1 MKRILVVSFIL
12 LSFFCCTQKPV
23 LPEGEIPITTSSD
36 EALQL
41 FFEGRELNEN
51 LKSPQA
57 AELFDKAIA
66 LDSDFAKAY
75 LYRAFSGGGY
85 KVFRG
90 NLDKAVALVD
100 KISEGEKHQILYAQA
115 NADNDGAK
123 QKMHLDKMLELF
135 PEDKR
140 VHDIAGNYFYYN
152 PQDYEK
158 ALMHYKKA
166 VELDSS
172 FAPSYNSMGY
182 LLRDMENY
190 TESETAFQKYIEIIP
205 DEANP
210 YDSYAEFLIEQGRFD
225 ESITQYQMAF
235 DMDNEYV
242 MAFVGIGDNYVFKE
256 EFDKARENYQK
267 SFDMAFNLN
276 QKMSALFWEAV
287 SYVHEEN
294 LDKAVETFQKRVD
307 LAMENASPNFV
318 VFSHL
323 PTMYFLTEAG
333 QFDKG
338 EAFLDKADAFIETAE
353 LKEADRKSYKLYA
366 GLDRCYFN
374 IMKGELEKAESD
386 VQTWMQLVEERKNP
400 DEKQFLHMI
409 LGILETKKNNFDGA
423 LEHFGNAD
431 LENPYIWYWKAIALE
446 KSGDG
451 EQAMKM
457 YSKVTNSYRNGI
469 GLAVILIKA
478 EKKVR

>member
-41 FFEGRELNEN
+41 FFEGRELSEN

-100 KISEGEKHQILYAQA
+100 KISEGEKHEILYAQA

-123 QKMHLDKMLELF
+123 QKMHLDKMLEIF

-140 VHDIAGNYFYYN
+140 VHDIAGDYFYYN

-158 ALMHYKKA
+158 ALMHYKKV
-166 VELDSS
+166 VELDPS

-190 TESETAFQKYIEIIP
+190 TEAETAFQKYIELIP
-205 DEANP
+205 NEANP

-225 ESITQYQMAF
+225 
-235 DMDNEYV
+235 
-242 MAFVGIGDNYVFKE
+242 
-256 EFDKARENYQK
+256 
-267 SFDMAFNLN
+267 
-276 QKMSALFWEAV
+276 
-287 SYVHEEN
+287 
-294 LDKAVETFQKRVD
+294 
-307 LAMENASPNFV
+307 
-318 VFSHL
+318 
-323 PTMYFLTEAG
+323 
-333 QFDKG
+333 
-338 EAFLDKADAFIETAE
+338 
-353 LKEADRKSYKLYA
+353 
-366 GLDRCYFN
+366 
-374 IMKGELEKAESD
+374 
-386 VQTWMQLVEERKNP
+386 
-400 DEKQFLHMI
+400 
-409 LGILETKKNNFDGA
+409 
-423 LEHFGNAD
+423 
-431 LENPYIWYWKAIALE
+431 
-446 KSGDG
+446 
-451 EQAMKM
+451 
-457 YSKVTNSYRNGI
+457 
-469 GLAVILIKA
+469 
-478 EKKVR
+478 

>member
-1 MKRILVVSFIL
+1 F
-12 LSFFCCTQKPV
+12 
-23 LPEGEIPITTSSD
+23 
-36 EALQL
+36 
-41 FFEGRELNEN
+41 
-51 LKSPQA
+51 
-57 AELFDKAIA
+57 
-66 LDSDFAKAY
+66 
-75 LYRAFSGGGY
+75 
-85 KVFRG
+85 
-90 NLDKAVALVD
+90 
-100 KISEGEKHQILYAQA
+100 
-115 NADNDGAK
+115 
-123 QKMHLDKMLELF
+123 
-135 PEDKR
+135 
-140 VHDIAGNYFYYN
+140 
-152 PQDYEK
+152 
-158 ALMHYKKA
+158 
-166 VELDSS
+166 
-172 FAPSYNSMGY
+172 
-182 LLRDMENY
+182 
-190 TESETAFQKYIEIIP
+190 
-205 DEANP
+205 
-210 YDSYAEFLIEQGRFD
+210 
-225 ESITQYQMAF
+225 
-235 DMDNEYV
+235 V
-242 MAFVGIGDNYVFKE
+242 MAFAGIGDNYVFKE

-323 PTMYFLTEAG
+323 RTMYFLTEAG

-409 LGILETKKNNFDGA
+409 LGLLETKKNNFDGA

-451 EQAMKM
+451 EQAIKM